1 VVFGREAEIVH
12 VVVEGTHGVGKTTA
26 IGLVVN
32 QALVP
37 ELVGLPSFV
46 VDYEILLKLP
56 GAPQRMFRIND
67 IAKSQAQ
74 VLAGPSPT
82 IADRAYSSTLAF
94 AIASARRGTLPVS
107 FLSETRAWVE
117 DGLERGLLLRPDR
130 LVVLD
135 LDGELAWQRVC
146 YRGAHDWTSPEEI
159 LRLADVYRDPPDWYT
174 NLVAGDYK
182 VVASGTI
189 KENVSTLVGMFA

>member
-1 VVFGREAEIVH
+1 MH

-26 IGLVVN
+26 IGLVLD
-32 QALVP
+32 QLLVP
-37 ELVGLPSFV
+37 GLVGIPGFV
-46 VDYEILLKLP
+46 VEYETLLKLP
-56 GAPQRMFRIND
+56 GTPQRMFRIND

-74 VLAGPSPT
+74 VLAAPSPT

-94 AIASARRGTLPVS
+94 AIASASRGTLPVS

-117 DGLERGLLLRPDR
+117 DGLDRGLLLRPDR

-146 YRGAHDWTSPEEI
+146 HRGAHDWTSQEEVSH
-159 LRLADVYRDPPDWYT
+159 LAEVYRDPPGWYV
-174 NLVAGDYK
+174 NLVACDYN
-182 VVASGTI
+182 VVTSGTI
-189 KENVSTLVGMFA
+189 DDNVSTLARMFTR